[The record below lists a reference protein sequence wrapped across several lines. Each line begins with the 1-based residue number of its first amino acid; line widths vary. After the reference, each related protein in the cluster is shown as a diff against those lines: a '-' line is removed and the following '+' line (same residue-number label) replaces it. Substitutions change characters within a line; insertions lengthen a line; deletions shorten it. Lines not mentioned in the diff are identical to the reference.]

1 MCVLIHHRNQLGREH
16 TIQMNKEIEMTG
28 RYLVTV
34 AEHTPS
40 ILCEKHARAFEQ
52 HFIAE
57 AIAHTIY
64 EMDEDDEHYHC
75 LFPLKFSR

>member
-1 MCVLIHHRNQLGREH
+1 
-16 TIQMNKEIEMTG
+16 MNS

-40 ILCEKHARAFEQ
+40 ILCERHARAFEE
-52 HFIAE
+52 HFIKE

-64 EMDEDDEHYHC
+64 EMDELDNNYKCHACQLVVTNEFVKQ
-75 LFPLKFSR
+75 LQEENNKPRIILPGKFK